1 MKNDNINFVM
11 IGLAYFAIGLILAGN
26 YVQDKTIKITQDTL
40 ETLIKIEMV
49 TSKQFTNLEDR
60 VDRLDRMNN
69 NRFSSN
75 GN

>member
-1 MKNDNINFVM
+1 MRNDNINFVL
-11 IGLAYFAIGLILAGN
+11 IGLAYFAIGLMLAGN

>member
-1 MKNDNINFVM
+1 MRNDNINFIL
-11 IGLAYFAIGLILAGN
+11 IGLAYFAIGLMFAGN

-49 TSKQFTNLEDR
+49 TEKQFSNLQDR

-69 NRFSSN
+69 NRFSQR
-75 GN
+75 

>member
-1 MKNDNINFVM
+1 MKNETINFILICIV
-11 IGLAYFAIGLILAGN
+11 YFSIGLIFAGN

-49 TSKQFTNLEDR
+49 TAKQFSNLEDR
-60 VDRLDRMNN
+60 VDRLDRMNK

-75 GN
+75 GH

>member
-1 MKNDNINFVM
+1 MKNETINF
-11 IGLAYFAIGLILAGN
+11 ILICIAYFSIGLIFAGN

-49 TSKQFTNLEDR
+49 TAKQFSNLEDR
-60 VDRLDRMNN
+60 VDRLDRMNK

>member
-1 MKNDNINFVM
+1 MKNETINF
-11 IGLAYFAIGLILAGN
+11 ILICIAYFSIGLIFAGN

-49 TSKQFTNLEDR
+49 TEKQFGNLQDR

-75 GN
+75 E

>member
-49 TSKQFTNLEDR
+49 TEKQFSNLQDR
-60 VDRLDRMNN
+60 VDRLDRMND

-75 GN
+75 EY

>member
-1 MKNDNINFVM
+1 MKNETINFILICV
-11 IGLAYFAIGLILAGN
+11 AYFSIGLILAGN

-49 TSKQFTNLEDR
+49 TEKQFNNLQDR

>member
-1 MKNDNINFVM
+1 MKNDSINFVM

>member
-1 MKNDNINFVM
+1 MKNETINF
-11 IGLAYFAIGLILAGN
+11 ILICIAYFSIGLIFAGN
-26 YVQDKTIKITQDTL
+26 YVQDKTIRITQDTL

-49 TSKQFTNLEDR
+49 TEKQFRNLEDR
-60 VDRLDRMNN
+60 VERLDTMNK

>member
-1 MKNDNINFVM
+1 MKNETINF
-11 IGLAYFAIGLILAGN
+11 ILICIAYFSIGLIFAGN

-49 TSKQFTNLEDR
+49 TEKQFNNLQDR

-75 GN
+75 GH

>member
-1 MKNDNINFVM
+1 MKNETINFILICIV
-11 IGLAYFAIGLILAGN
+11 YFSIGLIFAGN

-49 TSKQFTNLEDR
+49 TAKQFSNLQDR
-60 VDRLDRMNN
+60 VDRLDRMSK

-75 GN
+75 GH

>member
-1 MKNDNINFVM
+1 MKNETINFILICIVYFS
-11 IGLAYFAIGLILAGN
+11 IGFIFAGN

-49 TSKQFTNLEDR
+49 TAKQFSNLEDR

>member
-1 MKNDNINFVM
+1 MRNDNINFIL
-11 IGLAYFAIGLILAGN
+11 IGLAYFAIGLMLAGN

-49 TSKQFTNLEDR
+49 TEKQFNNLQDR

-69 NRFSSN
+69 NRFSQR
-75 GN
+75 

>member
-1 MKNDNINFVM
+1 MKNETINFILICIV
-11 IGLAYFAIGLILAGN
+11 YFSIGLIFAGN
-26 YVQDKTIKITQDTL
+26 YVQDKTIKITQDTM

-49 TSKQFTNLEDR
+49 TAKQFNNLEDR

>member
-1 MKNDNINFVM
+1 MKNETINFILICIV
-11 IGLAYFAIGLILAGN
+11 YFSIGLIFAGN

-49 TSKQFTNLEDR
+49 TSKQFNNLEDR
-60 VDRLDRMNN
+60 VDRLDRINN

>member
-1 MKNDNINFVM
+1 MKNDNINFVL
-11 IGLAYFAIGLILAGN
+11 IGLAYFAMGLMLAGN

-60 VDRLDRMNN
+60 VDRLDQMNN

>member
-1 MKNDNINFVM
+1 MKNETINF
-11 IGLAYFAIGLILAGN
+11 ILICIIYFSIGLIFAGN

-49 TSKQFTNLEDR
+49 TEKQFSNLQDR

-75 GN
+75 ER

>member
-1 MKNDNINFVM
+1 MKNDTINFVL
-11 IGLAYFAIGLILAGN
+11 ISLAYFAIGLMLAGN

-49 TSKQFTNLEDR
+49 TEKQFSNLQDR

-69 NRFSSN
+69 NRFSQR
-75 GN
+75 

>member
-1 MKNDNINFVM
+1 MKNETINFVL
-11 IGLAYFAIGLILAGN
+11 ICVAYFSIGLILAGN

-49 TSKQFTNLEDR
+49 TEKQFNNLQDR

>member
-1 MKNDNINFVM
+1 MRNDNINFIL
-11 IGLAYFAIGLILAGN
+11 IGLAYFAIGLMLAGN

-49 TSKQFTNLEDR
+49 TEKQFSNLQDR

-69 NRFSSN
+69 NRFSQR
-75 GN
+75 

>member
-1 MKNDNINFVM
+1 MKNDNINFIL
-11 IGLAYFAIGLILAGN
+11 IGLAYFAMGLILAGN
-26 YVQDKTIKITQDTL
+26 YVQDKTIKVTQDTL

-49 TSKQFTNLEDR
+49 TEKQFSNLQDR